1 MSTQKNGGKTEV
13 ENWEFSIK
21 QDSEAGQSVI
31 VCAQGECTTVTA
43 QHFPDKHQANPLPVR
58 LGGEEGT
65 EEFSFG
71 LFADS
76 GTIVYDFYKS
86 GGSGPYRYFALLAC
100 RFSGALYTF
109 GSILNDIYQNLLEQR
124 SIQTHL
130 PYFGVAFQT
139 ENNVTVIAHSLHK
152 TLAHGYQFVQLNL
165 RYCRFGYLH
174 HIGKAGNETAH
185 RETALRTHAAS
196 PRKCLPYFLP

>member
-1 MSTQKNGGKTEV
+1 MEEKQKLKLGILE
-13 ENWEFSIK
+13 IK

-58 LGGEEGT
+58 LGGKEGT

-100 RFSGALYTF
+100 RFLRRS
-109 GSILNDIYQNLLEQR
+109 SILSAAFLMILTKPARTAKHPDAPALLRGRIPNGE
-124 SIQTHL
+124 
-130 PYFGVAFQT
+130 
-139 ENNVTVIAHSLHK
+139 
-152 TLAHGYQFVQLNL
+152 
-165 RYCRFGYLH
+165 
-174 HIGKAGNETAH
+174 
-185 RETALRTHAAS
+185 
-196 PRKCLPYFLP
+196 

>member
-1 MSTQKNGGKTEV
+1 MSTQKNGGKTEI

-100 RFSGALYTF
+100 RFSGALYTC
-109 GSILNDIYQNLLEQR
+109 LLYT
-124 SIQTHL
+124 S
-130 PYFGVAFQT
+130 P
-139 ENNVTVIAHSLHK
+139 
-152 TLAHGYQFVQLNL
+152 
-165 RYCRFGYLH
+165 
-174 HIGKAGNETAH
+174 
-185 RETALRTHAAS
+185 S
-196 PRKCLPYFLP
+196 PRDRG